1 MSKKIPLVLSIMLSI
16 ILTILAI
23 LITFQV
29 TYMSLTGKYSQK
41 LNDVMI
47 SQNIYS
53 KLAEIEN
60 YYENLY
66 IGELDEEKVTDNVMR
81 GYIYGTGDKHG
92 TYLNSDQLKEYM
104 SDVGGTGVG
113 IGVMVTYDSDRAAL
127 EIITVMPDSPSLA
140 AGLEVGDYIT
150 AVDGVSVYD
159 TGYYGAVANVKGE
172 AGTPVKLDVYRI
184 VNGEYTELEFEIKR
198 ANITYISVMSH
209 MNEDGTTGIVK
220 ILSFDLNTPEQFI
233 TAVED
238 LISQGA
244 ERFVFD
250 VRNNSGGELRSI
262 HAILDY
268 LVPEGPTIRIIDKEG
283 NEETMTSDARQLD
296 MPMVVLINSR
306 TASAAELFAAALR
319 DYQKADLIG
328 VTTYGKG
335 TMQTVIP
342 LADNTALVIS
352 YRMYAPPFSDNYDG
366 VGITPDLEIE
376 LSESAAE
383 QNSYK
388 IADADDNQLIAA
400 INSLK

>member
-1 MSKKIPLVLSIMLSI
+1 MTKKIPLVVSI
-16 ILTILAI
+16 ILIIFAI

-29 TYMSLTGKYSQK
+29 TYMSLNSKYSQK

-66 IGELDEEKVTDNVMR
+66 IGELDEDLITDNVMR

-92 TYLNSDQLKEYM
+92 TYLNSEQLKEYM
-104 SDVGGTGVG
+104 SDIDGTGVG
-113 IGVMVTYDSDRAAL
+113 IGIMVTYDIDRAAL
-127 EIITVMPDSPSLA
+127 EVITVMPDSPSLA
-140 AGLEVGDYIT
+140 AGLEIGDHIT
-150 AVDGVSVYD
+150 SIDGVSVYD
-159 TGYYGAVANVKGE
+159 SGYYGAVANVKGE
-172 AGTPVKLDVYRI
+172 EGTSVTLSVYRM
-184 VNGEYTELEFEIKR
+184 VDGEYTEMDFEITR
-198 ANITYISVMSH
+198 ANITYVSVMSH
-209 MNEDGTTGIVK
+209 MYEDGITGIVK

-233 TAVED
+233 AAAED

-283 NEETMTSDARQLD
+283 NEETMNSDAKQLD

-319 DYQKADLIG
+319 DYDKADLVG

-335 TMQTVIP
+335 TMQSVIP
-342 LADNTALVIS
+342 LADNSAIVIS
-352 YRMYAPPFSDNYDG
+352 YRMYAPPFSENYDG
-366 VGITPDLEIE
+366 VGIIPDLEIE
-376 LSESAAE
+376 LSENAAE
-383 QNSYK
+383 QNFYK
-388 IADADDNQLIAA
+388 IADSDDNQLTAA
-400 INSLK
+400 INSLSK